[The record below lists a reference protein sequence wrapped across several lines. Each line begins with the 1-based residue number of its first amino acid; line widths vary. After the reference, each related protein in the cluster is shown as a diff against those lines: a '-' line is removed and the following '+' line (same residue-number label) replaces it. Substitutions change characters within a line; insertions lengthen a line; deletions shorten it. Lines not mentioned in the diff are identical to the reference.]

1 MNQTYPEH
9 TKLLKPTGHSKKAEL
24 FIRHD
29 LLRLIHGGLI
39 MHFPLAEVR
48 QFWRENPLVVGGRRC
63 DELETLR
70 RLMSGGS
77 KVSTESY
84 CRTLVSCEDLCARND
99 VPLESFVD
107 FIFNRLEHGNA
118 LPGSVLLRF
127 IVPAMHWI
135 TGEGDIRKMGV
146 RMGSRS
152 IKISTKQGLFEVV
165 GGMEDENY
173 YTDIILFHFD
183 SSFSTHFSPFD
194 ASVWMGMKVKYSP
207 CFFGAPPFEEVKM
220 ISEQRTIDE
229 TLPSDHTLRSADD
242 LLYLNDKPLAR
253 KISFKSFLDKWN
265 IDFRK
270 YPVPSMLPV
279 YEMLVDY
286 HCPIQK
292 RVVLQKGSVYGAPV
306 PLMYVRYRKLTT
318 LEPHTIVKKTVIHGT
333 TNKSIWSEI
342 EKKHHDLIE
351 QMKQPFHFTFESGND
366 RMLVNGKVLIKGV
379 PARILNL
386 MLKSKVDEGKT
397 VFERREFLYNDDI
410 VTDRYNTG
418 FELRLQRLTAALSRK
433 CSAIRINRIARGA
446 YQLQVEGEFTY
457 EEILPLN

>member
-1 MNQTYPEH
+1 
-9 TKLLKPTGHSKKAEL
+9 
-24 FIRHD
+24 
-29 LLRLIHGGLI
+29 
-39 MHFPLAEVR
+39 MHFTQAEVR
-48 QFWRENPLVVGGRRC
+48 QFWRENPLVVGGQRC
-63 DELETLR
+63 NELETLK
-70 RLMSGGS
+70 RLLSRSG

-84 CRTLVSCEDLCARND
+84 CQTLRSCEHLCARNN
-99 VPLESFVD
+99 VSLESFVD

-127 IVPAMHWI
+127 IVPAMHAI
-135 TGEGDIRKMGV
+135 TGEGDIRKMGI

-152 IKISTKQGLFEVV
+152 IKVSTKQGLFEVV
-165 GGMEDENY
+165 GGIEDESH

-183 SSFSTHFSPFD
+183 SSFSTKFSPFD
-194 ASVWMGMKVKYSP
+194 ANVWMGMKVKYSP
-207 CFFGAPPFEEVKM
+207 CFFGAPAFEEVKM

-229 TLPSDHTLRSADD
+229 TLSSGHTLHSTDD

-265 IDFRK
+265 IDLQI
-270 YPVPSMLPV
+270 YPVQSMLPV

-292 RVVLQKGSVYGAPV
+292 RVVLHKGSVYGAPV
-306 PLMYVRYRKLTT
+306 PLLYVRYHKLTN

-333 TNKSIWSEI
+333 TDKSIWREI
-342 EKKHHDLIE
+342 EKKHRDLIE
-351 QMKQPFHFTFESGND
+351 QMKQLFHFTFESDKD
-366 RMLVNGKVLIKGV
+366 RMMVNDKVLIKGV
-379 PARILNL
+379 PARILHL
-386 MLKSKVDEGKT
+386 MLKSKIDEGKT
-397 VFERREFLYNDDI
+397 VFERREFLYNEDI

-433 CSAIRINRIARGA
+433 CPAIRINRIARGA

-457 EEILPLN
+457 KEIPISEQQRLP